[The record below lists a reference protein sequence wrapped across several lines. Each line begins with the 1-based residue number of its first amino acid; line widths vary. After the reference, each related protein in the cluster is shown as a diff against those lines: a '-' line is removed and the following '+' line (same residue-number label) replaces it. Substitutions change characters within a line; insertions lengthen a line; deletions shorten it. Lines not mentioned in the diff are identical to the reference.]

1 MNTST
6 SDRNSTEQR
15 PTQTINRVGIIGG
28 GQLAWMMCPPAQKL
42 GIDAIVQT
50 PSGSDPAATTA
61 TDTVLAAVDD
71 ATATAQL
78 ARKCDVITFENEFVD
93 LQALSE
99 LAGQGVCFRPA
110 LESLAPLL
118 DKYHQRSFLEDLGVP
133 VPKFFTL
140 TPNKPLPELQFPV
153 VMKARR
159 HGYDGRGTAI
169 LKDWDSLK
177 ATWQDWLKANWKTSQ
192 QPSLLLEEFIPF
204 DRELAVIAARNASGE
219 IAIYP
224 IVETQQENQVCRRV
238 LVPVDV
244 PPAAVEQSEA
254 IARTILDKL
263 QVVGLFAIEL
273 FLTRDGKVLANEIAP
288 RTHNSGHF
296 SIDAC
301 ETSQFEQHLRAVCDR
316 PLGSTAMTCPGA
328 VMVNL
333 LGYEDSDSDYLEK
346 RQQLAQIPNAKVYW
360 YGKTASRPGRKLG
373 HVTVLLEGSKV
384 DLRALGIEAARAIE
398 SVWYPNDR
406 Q

>member
-1 MNTST
+1 
-6 SDRNSTEQR
+6 
-15 PTQTINRVGIIGG
+15 
-28 GQLAWMMCPPAQKL
+28 MMCPPAQKL
-42 GIDAIVQT
+42 GLNAIVQT
-50 PSGSDPAATTA
+50 PSQSDPAATTA

-78 ARKCDVITFENEFVD
+78 AGHCDVITFENEFVD
-93 LQALSE
+93 LEALSE
-99 LAGQGVCFRPA
+99 LARQGVCFRPA

-140 TPNKPLPELQFPV
+140 MPNKPLPELQFPV

-169 LKDWDSLK
+169 LQDWDSLK
-177 ATWQDWLKANWKTSQ
+177 TTWQDWLKANWEKSK

-204 DRELAVIAARNASGE
+204 ERELAAIAARNASGE

-238 LVPVDV
+238 LVPADV
-244 PPAAVEQSEA
+244 SPAVVEQSET
-254 IARTILDKL
+254 IARTILEKL

-333 LGYEDSDSDYLEK
+333 LGYEDSECDYIEK

-373 HVTVLLEGSKV
+373 HITVLLEGDKT
-384 DLRALGIEAARAIE
+384 DLRALGMETAKAIE
-398 SVWYPNDR
+398 SVWYPNNR
-406 Q
+406 QI

>member
-1 MNTST
+1 M
-6 SDRNSTEQR
+6 D
-15 PTQTINRVGIIGG
+15 RVGIIGG

-50 PSGSDPAATTA
+50 PSPKDPAAATA
-61 TDTVLAAVDD
+61 VEIVLAPVAD

-78 ARKCDVITFENEFVD
+78 AQRCDVITFENEFVD
-93 LQALSE
+93 LEALSK
-99 LAGQGVCFRPA
+99 LARQGVCFRPS

-118 DKYHQRSFLEDLGVP
+118 DKYHQRSFLQDLGVP

-153 VMKARR
+153 VLKARR

-177 ATWQDWLKANWKTSQ
+177 ATWQDWLKVNWDKSK

-224 IVETQQENQVCRRV
+224 IVETQQEDQVCRRV
-238 LVPVDV
+238 LVPTDV
-244 PPAAVEQSEA
+244 PPAAIERIEA
-254 IARTILDKL
+254 ISRTILEKL

-273 FLTRDGKVLANEIAP
+273 FLTRDGKVLVNEIAP

-296 SIDAC
+296 SIDAS
-301 ETSQFEQHLRAVCDR
+301 ETSQFEQHLRAVSDR
-316 PLGSTAMTCPGA
+316 PLGSTAMTCAGA

-333 LGYEDSDSDYLEK
+333 LGYETSNSDYLEK
-346 RQQLAQIPNAKVYW
+346 RQQLMQIPNTRVYW
-360 YGKTASRPGRKLG
+360 YGKTESRPGRKLG
-373 HVTVLLEGSKV
+373 HVTVLLDGTHA
-384 DLRALGIEAARAIE
+384 DLRKSGIEVARKIE
-398 SVWYPNDR
+398 SIWYPN
-406 Q
+406 